1 MKSISFRMLVLVV
14 VAVVMLGCGKSLSE
28 VERSYADACVK
39 MMKTEAHRKICE
51 CEAGIVASKLT
62 PGELK
67 VYLSWADMPQGKPMT
82 SADLSKFA
90 ADHGFT
96 VDDMSSRDVKMKS
109 LHPEVNK
116 TCIEKK
122 Q

>member
-1 MKSISFRMLVLVV
+1 MKSISFRTFVLIVA
-14 VAVVMLGCGKSLSE
+14 AVVLLACGGKSES
-28 VERSYADACVK
+28 ERSYAEACVK
-39 MMKTEAHRKICE
+39 MMKGEAYRKLCE

-67 VYLSWADMPQGKPMT
+67 VYLAWPDMPKTAMT

-96 VDDMSSRDVKMKS
+96 LDDMKSRDEKMKT
-109 LHPEVNK
+109 LLPEVNK
-116 TCIEKK
+116 TCLERK
-122 Q
+122 

>member
-1 MKSISFRMLVLVV
+1 MKSASIRTFVLIVA
-14 VAVVMLGCGKSLSE
+14 AVVLLACGSKNES
-28 VERSYADACVK
+28 ERSYADACVK
-39 MMKTEAHRKICE
+39 MMKGEAYRKLCE

-67 VYLSWADMPQGKPMT
+67 VYLAWPDMPKTAMS

-96 VDDMSSRDVKMKS
+96 VDEMTSRDEKMKT
-109 LHPEVNK
+109 LLPEVNK
-116 TCIEKK
+116 TCLERK
-122 Q
+122 

>member
-1 MKSISFRMLVLVV
+1 MKSISFRTLVLVIA
-14 VAVVMLGCGKSLSE
+14 AVVLLTCGGKSES
-28 VERSYADACVK
+28 ERSYAEACVK
-39 MMKTEAHRKICE
+39 MMKGEAYRKLCE

-67 VYLSWADMPQGKPMT
+67 VYLSSLDMPTTPMT

-96 VDDMSSRDVKMKS
+96 LDEMKSRDEKMKT
-109 LHPEVNK
+109 LLPEVNK
-116 TCIEKK
+116 TCLERK
-122 Q
+122 